1 MSIFRR
7 DARAPGR
14 VTVQEAAARTGHGDA
29 AERAA
34 GTGGAA
40 GTVVAGLTDAVLLD
54 VREPDEWRAGHAPRA
69 VHLPL
74 SELAELAELVG
85 QPGPSG
91 PAGPPE
97 PLDAAGLPGPSRSS
111 ATPAGLS
118 AVLPAALRARRL
130 VVICRSG
137 NRSRRAA
144 ELLAARGADAVDVIG
159 GMRDWAAAGL
169 PVVDARGGN
178 GTVA

>member
-7 DARAPGR
+7 DPRAPGR
-14 VTVQEAAARTGHGDA
+14 VTVQEAAARTGHG
-29 AERAA
+29 
-34 GTGGAA
+34 GAA
-40 GTVVAGLTDAVLLD
+40 DSAVAVLLD
-54 VREPDEWRAGHAPRA
+54 VREPDEWRAGHAPGA

-74 SELAELAELVG
+74 SELSEL
-85 QPGPSG
+85 S
-91 PAGPPE
+91 AG
-97 PLDAAGLPGPSRSS
+97 AGLP
-111 ATPAGLS
+111 
-118 AVLPAALRARRL
+118 AAAQDRPL

-144 ELLAARGADAVDVIG
+144 ALLAARGADAVDVIG

>member
-7 DARAPGR
+7 GQGGPAR

-29 AERAA
+29 AD
-34 GTGGAA
+34 GGD
-40 GTVVAGLTDAVLLD
+40 DAVLLD
-54 VREPDEWRAGHAPRA
+54 VRELYEWQAGHAPRA

-74 SELAELAELVG
+74 SVLA
-85 QPGPSG
+85 
-91 PAGPPE
+91 AG
-97 PLDAAGLPGPSRSS
+97 AGLP
-111 ATPAGLS
+111 AHAQ
-118 AVLPAALRARRL
+118 ARPL

-137 NRSRRAA
+137 NRSRQAA
-144 ELLAARGADAVDVIG
+144 ELLVARGAEAVDVIG
-159 GMRDWAAAGL
+159 GMRDWAGAGL

>member
-7 DARAPGR
+7 DRRGPGR
-14 VTVQEAAARTGHGDA
+14 VTVQEAAARTGHGNAVDS
-29 AERAA
+29 
-34 GTGGAA
+34 GD
-40 GTVVAGLTDAVLLD
+40 DAVLLD
-54 VREPDEWRAGHAPRA
+54 VREPYEWQAGHAPRA

-74 SELAELAELVG
+74 SALA
-85 QPGPSG
+85 
-91 PAGPPE
+91 AG
-97 PLDAAGLPGPSRSS
+97 AGLP
-111 ATPAGLS
+111 AEAQ
-118 AVLPAALRARRL
+118 ARPL

-144 ELLAARGADAVDVIG
+144 ELLVARGARAVDVIG
-159 GMRDWAAAGL
+159 GMGDWVGAGL

>member
-7 DARAPGR
+7 DPRAPGR
-14 VTVQEAAARTGHGDA
+14 VTVQEAAARTGHG
-29 AERAA
+29 
-34 GTGGAA
+34 GAA
-40 GTVVAGLTDAVLLD
+40 DSAVAVLLD
-54 VREPDEWRAGHAPRA
+54 VREPDEWRAGHAPGA

-74 SELAELAELVG
+74 SEL
-85 QPGPSG
+85 SG
-91 PAGPPE
+91 LSAG
-97 PLDAAGLPGPSRSS
+97 AGLP
-111 ATPAGLS
+111 
-118 AVLPAALRARRL
+118 AAAHARPL

-159 GMRDWAAAGL
+159 GMREWAAAGL
-169 PVVDARGGN
+169 PVVDGRGGN